1 MNKTLYKL
9 TAIVLILGM
18 ASIAN
23 AQNWNLSGNTLTG
36 SERFGSNND
45 FDLTFY
51 TDSTFRMN
59 LTKTGWLG
67 LGISQP
73 RGWME
78 VNYCPPPLTSQVGS
92 IITLHK
98 CHGDFVMPSHIFPD
112 FIGGAITPIDTSL
125 SGSGGGG
132 SGGPFVIPIN
142 FATGNLTNLVS
153 PLYGTESPMFWVRKQ
168 IPQRHPLDSI
178 CPHLGDSNSISWGP
192 ISWVPDKF
200 DTKFIVMPDGSC
212 GINIAKPRAAL
223 DVRGS
228 NAPNRPAAIFGS
240 RALGTGYKD
249 PMTGLFQY
257 YTQQIH
263 LVPVLKTN
271 GYNRITQQGDQG
283 LFFTDGKG
291 ASGAN
296 SLSALVIAPWAASG
310 DTCVGGMRMDANG
323 NTEFHG
329 TLRAIKLKTEAK
341 WWSDFVFSKE
351 YKLRTIEELDTFIQL
366 NDHLPDVPSEKEVLE
381 NGLDVANMQA
391 IQQQKIEEL
400 TLYVIQLKKEIEAM
414 KSLIEQNQEVQ
425 KD

>member
-45 FDLTFY
+45 FDLKFY

-98 CHGDFVMPSHIFPD
+98 CQGDAVMATNFFPD

-125 SGSGGGG
+125 SGSGGDG
-132 SGGPFVIPIN
+132 SGGVYPFVIPIN
-142 FATGNLTNLVS
+142 FATGNLTNLIS

-168 IPQRHPLDSI
+168 IPPGLS
-178 CPHLGDSNSISWGP
+178 PSNPGP
-192 ISWVPDKF
+192 DEF

-212 GINIAKPRAAL
+212 GINIAQPGAAL

-240 RALGTGYKD
+240 RALGTGYTD
-249 PMTGLFQY
+249 SMTGLFQY

-296 SLSALVIAPWAASG
+296 SLSALVITPWAASG
-310 DTCVGGMRMDANG
+310 DTCVGGMRMDRNG
-323 NTEFHG
+323 NIEFRGDIRTTKVH
-329 TLRAIKLKTEAK
+329 ADAN
-341 WWSDFVFSKE
+341 WWCDFVFSPN
-351 YKLRTIEELDTFIQL
+351 YKLRTLEELETFIKINQ
-366 NDHLPDVPSEKEVLE
+366 HLPDMPSEAEVLE
-381 NGLDVANMQA
+381 NGIDLANMHA

-400 TLYVIQLKKEIEAM
+400 TLYIIQL
-414 KSLIEQNQEVQ
+414 Q
-425 KD
+425 KQMETMRLELEDLKL